1 MGKKITDIK
10 KDRLDELLQN
20 KEIISVFE
28 EKIIHLIDNEKRIT
42 KKALAELTKL
52 ERYDVN
58 VLFDHYYNKKNA
70 RVDLRCSIVD
80 KLLWT
85 KKAKKL
91 NENLSDFLSQS
102 INSTNIYI
110 PRVEQLRTEL
120 AELVQERVKFVKNIE
135 LLGNCVLSSKTI
147 EAAHILAK
155 LDDIQNLFIAHDRYV
170 MERVDRKYVKDCLTQ
185 YVYTDGEHIW
195 MDD

>member
-10 KDRLDELLQN
+10 KDRLEELLKN
-20 KEIISVFE
+20 IEITNLFE
-28 EKIIHLIDNEKRIT
+28 EKIIHLINTEKRIT

-58 VLFDHYYNKKNA
+58 LLFDHYCSKKNA
-70 RVDLRCSIVD
+70 RIDLRCAIVD
-80 KLLWT
+80 KLIWAN
-85 KKAKKL
+85 KAKKL
-91 NENLSDFLSQS
+91 NENLSDFLSRS
-102 INSTNIYI
+102 INNTNIYI
-110 PRVEQLRTEL
+110 PRVEQIRTEL

-135 LLGNCVLSSKTI
+135 ILSNFVLSSKTI

-155 LDDIQNLFIAHDRYV
+155 LDDIQTLFIAHDRYV
-170 MERVDRKYVKDCLTQ
+170 MQRVDRKYVKDSFTQ
-185 YVYTDGEHIW
+185 YIYTNGEHIW